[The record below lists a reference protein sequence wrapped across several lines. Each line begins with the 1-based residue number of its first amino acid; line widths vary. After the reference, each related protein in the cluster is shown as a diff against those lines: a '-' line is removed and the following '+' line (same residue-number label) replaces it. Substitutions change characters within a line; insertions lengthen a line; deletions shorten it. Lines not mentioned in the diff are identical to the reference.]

1 MGRISNL
8 DIINLALGDAYDDR
22 IPAGVKTN
30 LADVADAILNY
41 APAKNA
47 LLNALYNKIALT
59 LISSMEFNNPF
70 SRFRGEPIAY
80 GDTIEDIYVGIPDGY
95 DYDASNTNPFG
106 QNAPDVKALYETLN
120 KQMQYK
126 QTIHDAEFRRA
137 MRTPYGLDSL
147 VSKIITTLK
156 TSSEYDDW
164 LIGKEILS
172 QEKCYGK
179 VVMMGVRTGT
189 PATDGKTLLNAIKD
203 AGLGMRFPT
212 TEYNQQ
218 GVLQVTPVS
227 KQVLIICA
235 EYKKEID
242 LDVLAGIYNL
252 SKADIT
258 QSIIEVDR
266 FNDATIGAVLVDEE
280 FLRFHY
286 ALEDGGLIYN
296 PQGLYTNHFWN
307 SWAVCT
313 ARLFKNAVM
322 FKFEDLTKS
331 IKSVVVNSVNATELA
346 DASWVVELPASTTSI
361 SNGAIVVTC
370 DTTGSS
376 ASVSPASYATLSA
389 GDVKTSVIT
398 ITDANSAT
406 KAYNL
411 VIKVASA

>member
-1 MGRISNL
+1 MSRISNI
-8 DIINLALGDAYDDR
+8 DIINMALGDAYDDR
-22 IPAGVKTN
+22 IPSGVKTN

-41 APAKNA
+41 APAKNQ

-59 LISSMEFNNPF
+59 LISSVEFNNAF
-70 SRFRGEPIAY
+70 SRFRGEPISY
-80 GDTIEDIYVGIPDGY
+80 GDTIEDIYIGIPDGY
-95 DYDASNTNPFG
+95 DYDPTNTNPFG
-106 QNAPDVKALYETLN
+106 QNAPDVKALYHTLN

-147 VSKIITTLK
+147 VSKIIATLK

-189 PATDGKTLLNAIKD
+189 PATDGKTLLNAVKD

-212 TEYNQQ
+212 DAYNQQ

-242 LDVLAGIYNL
+242 LDVLAGVYNL

-266 FNDATIGAVLVDEE
+266 FNDPTIGAVLVDED

-313 ARLFKNAVM
+313 ARLYKNAVM
-322 FKFEDLTKS
+322 FKFEALGKS
-331 IKSVVVNSVNATELA
+331 IKSVTVNGEDAVELA
-346 DASWVVELPASTTSI
+346 DASWAVTLPSTTTAI
-361 SNGAIVVTC
+361 SSGGIVVTL
-370 DTTGSS
+370 DDATATS
-376 ASVSPASYATLSA
+376 AVVPATYSGMSA
-389 GDVKTSVIT
+389 GDVETSVIT
-398 ITDANSAT
+398 VTGADST
-406 KAYNL
+406 TQTYNL
-411 VIKVASA
+411 VITVASA